1 MIVFPKTYNYRLI
14 IVWLIVALSILSVYS
29 IYSFSTLQDYKSYL
43 VQEKKLIQNEL
54 SEMISRFDTLEVKN
68 IELRQKL
75 NASRQKVQKTLDSLN
90 TLSIS
95 TEILSYYKSR
105 LQILKEERKTFLD
118 LVEQLEQENRRLT
131 LEAEK
136 TEEELDQANSE
147 VKNLKQN
154 NRYLSSNQNALSKKV
169 EKASQLQATMLEASA
184 VKRVTK
190 SKVITTE
197 RASRANKFV
206 VQFIVPKNML
216 VEEGE
221 KEFYIQ
227 ILNPDNN
234 VVSDQGNTVFD
245 NKSLIYTKKIKV
257 NYQKEDL
264 NVSTFIET
272 TKEEPIKNGV
282 YFVNVFN
289 NQNRVATTSIT
300 LK

>member
-216 VEEGE
+216 VEKGE

-245 NKSLIYTKKIKV
+245 NKSLIYTKK
-257 NYQKEDL
+257 
-264 NVSTFIET
+264 
-272 TKEEPIKNGV
+272 
-282 YFVNVFN
+282 
-289 NQNRVATTSIT
+289 VA
-300 LK
+300 K